1 MPSKQQRSK
10 KASLSSSQPPSSST
24 SKGGTQTANLVAEI
38 SKICRRWS
46 FSIIVLNHDPAIEN
60 MLIALSEKIPMDFSD
75 LLESDKRG
83 RSIVIS
89 GLEDGQG
96 GLQPS
101 VRQRDLEVFRVLDAL
116 DVECR
121 PVEMYC
127 MGEPKPKRPILV
139 KVVLPS
145 RLHWRRVIASARLL
159 REAGLPNVF
168 LRRSM
173 TEDEKKREYE
183 LRQEARERNKG
194 SGSRDWV
201 VHQGQLKRASELP
214 HRRSGNHLR
223 CMVILCFLVNY

>member
-24 SKGGTQTANLVAEI
+24 SKGDSQIANLGAENFQNM
-38 SKICRRWS
+38 SAMELLK
-46 FSIIVLNHDPAIEN
+46 SIIELNHDPAIEN
-60 MLIALSEKIPMDFSD
+60 MLIALSEKIPMEFSD

-89 GLEDGQG
+89 GLDEGQG
-96 GLQPS
+96 GLRPS
-101 VRQRDLEVFRVLDAL
+101 ARQRDLKDKVFMVLDAL

-121 PVEMYC
+121 PVEMYR
-127 MGEPKPKRPILV
+127 MGKPNPKRPRLV

-145 RLHWRRVIASARLL
+145 RSHWRRVLANARLL

-168 LRRSM
+168 IRRSM
-173 TEDEKKREYE
+173 TEDERKREYE

-194 SGSRDWV
+194 SSTREWV
-201 VHQGQLKRASELP
+201 VYQGQLKRASELP
-214 HRRSGNHLR
+214 HRRSGNH
-223 CMVILCFLVNY
+223 